1 MHLRKNRESDR
12 TEYIADKRRSY
23 ILILVGLSIVT
34 GLRHAIKLTDDNG
47 IYLVKHI
54 VDNTRNDQV
63 GTISEKLTQRS
74 HAKYP
79 SGTPVVKHPEKNS
92 PEKREAERLSHQR
105 PDSHTAV
112 SHRNGDDRS
121 DTQRPQI
128 DTSACLEYLERN
140 ELAAESELYV
150 FADGAKP
157 GSEEAVAAVRRV
169 IAEPWKFKRLKV
181 VERPE
186 NKGLAA
192 NVIAGVTSVLETHD
206 RVIVLEDDLIVSP
219 YFLRFMNEALEVY
232 KDTEEVCHVTCHM
245 LDHKGELPDTFLIR
259 WCNSWGWG
267 TWSRAWQYFEP
278 DGRKSLREIERRDL
292 CRQFDLDGGFHFT
305 QMLRD
310 QIEGRNNS
318 WFIRWYA
325 SLFLRDKLMLG
336 TGRSLVDNAGFDGS
350 GTHCNTMQ
358 LCTQT
363 LSMNP
368 IEVVP
373 ISPVKENLLARKVYS
388 RTYRYN
394 YSYRH
399 KLKVFIGN
407 LWIRVFNRKKR

>member
-1 MHLRKNRESDR
+1 M
-12 TEYIADKRRSY
+12 
-23 ILILVGLSIVT
+23 
-34 GLRHAIKLTDDNG
+34 
-47 IYLVKHI
+47 
-54 VDNTRNDQV
+54 
-63 GTISEKLTQRS
+63 
-74 HAKYP
+74 
-79 SGTPVVKHPEKNS
+79 
-92 PEKREAERLSHQR
+92 
-105 PDSHTAV
+105 
-112 SHRNGDDRS
+112 
-121 DTQRPQI
+121 
-128 DTSACLEYLERN
+128 
-140 ELAAESELYV
+140 
-150 FADGAKP
+150 
-157 GSEEAVAAVRRV
+157 
-169 IAEPWKFKRLKV
+169 
-181 VERPE
+181 
-186 NKGLAA
+186 
-192 NVIAGVTSVLETHD
+192 
-206 RVIVLEDDLIVSP
+206 
-219 YFLRFMNEALEVY
+219 
-232 KDTEEVCHVTCHM
+232 
-245 LDHKGELPDTFLIR
+245 PDTFLIR

-267 TWSRAWQYFEP
+267 TWNRAWQYFEP
-278 DGRKSLREIERRDL
+278 DGRKSLQEIERRGL

-368 IEVVP
+368 IAVVP

>member
-1 MHLRKNRESDR
+1 M
-12 TEYIADKRRSY
+12 
-23 ILILVGLSIVT
+23 
-34 GLRHAIKLTDDNG
+34 
-47 IYLVKHI
+47 
-54 VDNTRNDQV
+54 
-63 GTISEKLTQRS
+63 
-74 HAKYP
+74 
-79 SGTPVVKHPEKNS
+79 
-92 PEKREAERLSHQR
+92 
-105 PDSHTAV
+105 
-112 SHRNGDDRS
+112 
-121 DTQRPQI
+121 
-128 DTSACLEYLERN
+128 
-140 ELAAESELYV
+140 
-150 FADGAKP
+150 
-157 GSEEAVAAVRRV
+157 
-169 IAEPWKFKRLKV
+169 
-181 VERPE
+181 
-186 NKGLAA
+186 
-192 NVIAGVTSVLETHD
+192 VTSVLETHD

-267 TWSRAWQYFEP
+267 TWSRAWQYFES

-368 IEVVP
+368 IAVVP

>member
-1 MHLRKNRESDR
+1 MELAPIVLFVYNRPE
-12 TEYIADKRRSY
+12 
-23 ILILVGLSIVT
+23 
-34 GLRHAIKLTDDNG
+34 H
-47 IYLVKHI
+47 
-54 VDNTRNDQV
+54 TR
-63 GTISEKLTQRS
+63 
-74 HAKYP
+74 
-79 SGTPVVKHPEKNS
+79 
-92 PEKREAERLSHQR
+92 
-105 PDSHTAV
+105 
-112 SHRNGDDRS
+112 
-121 DTQRPQI
+121 
-128 DTSACLEYLERN
+128 ACLEYLERN

-150 FADGAKP
+150 FADGAKQ

-169 IAEPWKFKRLKV
+169 IAEPWKFKRLNV

-259 WCNSWGWG
+259 WCNSWGWV
-267 TWSRAWQYFEP
+267 TWSRAWQYFES

-325 SLFLRDKLMLG
+325 SLFLCDKLMLG

-368 IEVVP
+368 IAVVP

>member
-1 MHLRKNRESDR
+1 MMNTYAPVLLFVYNRPAHTRQLLDSLR
-12 TEYIADKRRSY
+12 
-23 ILILVGLSIVT
+23 
-34 GLRHAIKLTDDNG
+34 
-47 IYLVKHI
+47 
-54 VDNTRNDQV
+54 RND
-63 GTISEKLTQRS
+63 
-74 HAKYP
+74 
-79 SGTPVVKHPEKNS
+79 
-92 PEKREAERLSHQR
+92 
-105 PDSHTAV
+105 
-112 SHRNGDDRS
+112 
-121 DTQRPQI
+121 
-128 DTSACLEYLERN
+128 
-140 ELAAESELYV
+140 LAAQSELYIYS
-150 FADGAKP
+150 DCYR
-157 GSEEAVAAVRRV
+157 SEKDKEAVEEVRRLVRKAEGFGKVTV
-169 IAEPWKFKRLKV
+169 I
-181 VERPE
+181 ERSE
-186 NKGLAA
+186 NWGLAR
-192 NVIAGVTSVLETHD
+192 NIIDGVTAQVKAYGK
-206 RVIVLEDDLIVSP
+206 VIVLEDDLIVSP

-267 TWSRAWQYFEP
+267 TWSRAWQYFES

-368 IEVVP
+368 IAVVP